1 MRSRLRGVQAVPDWI
16 PTVETIALA
25 VQAMATIVLLVVTW
39 QLVRA
44 TKAMASSSQALVNE
58 NKRPRVLV
66 KLKPWIEDSQFMDL
80 ILENVGRGAALNVMF
95 QLRNKEVLAEHGIRL
110 QGGETPINFISSGES
125 ECYFFAPL
133 HSLAKT
139 KSGTKELMKPV
150 RVNTT
155 YEDVDGRKYEEALE
169 LDVRQFSYIIF
180 PEGSSVRQS
189 KMLERIAKAIEK
201 RG

>member
-1 MRSRLRGVQAVPDWI
+1 M
-16 PTVETIALA
+16 
-25 VQAMATIVLLVVTW
+25 
-39 QLVRA
+39 
-44 TKAMASSSQALVNE
+44 
-58 NKRPRVLV
+58 

>member
-1 MRSRLRGVQAVPDWI
+1 MHRWHSVMPDERIRKAESPKSQSKSYRAFCRRAFSNSVSLQSLSSMPLRSECRRPERRLFSINRLRFRSCSISTAHALAAAGVQAVPDWI

-66 KLKPWIEDSQFMDL
+66 KLKPGIEDSQFMDL

-95 QLRNKEVLAEHGIRL
+95 
-110 QGGETPINFISSGES
+110 S
-125 ECYFFAPL
+125 
-133 HSLAKT
+133 
-139 KSGTKELMKPV
+139 
-150 RVNTT
+150 
-155 YEDVDGRKYEEALE
+155 
-169 LDVRQFSYIIF
+169 
-180 PEGSSVRQS
+180 
-189 KMLERIAKAIEK
+189 
-201 RG
+201 